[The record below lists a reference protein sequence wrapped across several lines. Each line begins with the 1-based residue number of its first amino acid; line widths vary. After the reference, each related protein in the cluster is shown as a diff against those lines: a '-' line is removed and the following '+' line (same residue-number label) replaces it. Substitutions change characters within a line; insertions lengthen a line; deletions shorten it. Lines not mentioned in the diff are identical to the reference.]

1 MPDMLDEA
9 RDLVAAD
16 DRKDFDFAER
26 GFIATLKDQ
35 YHVTS
40 IVVSH
45 DRDLA
50 LNIADR
56 VGILMGGELLFLGTP
71 AELRKP
77 QNPRVADF
85 LNPKIDLQNP
95 RFKRLET

>member
-1 MPDMLDEA
+1 MLYDEPTSELDPVMSA
-9 RDLVAAD
+9 TISEVV
-16 DRKDFDFAER
+16 
-26 GFIATLKDQ
+26 ATLREQ

-50 LNIADR
+50 LSIADR
-56 VGILMGGELLFLGTP
+56 VGILMGGRLRALARPE
-71 AELRKP
+71 ELRQP
-77 QNPRVADF
+77 ADAQVADF
-85 LNPKIDLQNP
+85 LNPRIDLKNP

>member
-1 MPDMLDEA
+1 MLYDEPTSELDPVMSA
-9 RDLVAAD
+9 TI
-16 DRKDFDFAER
+16 AEI
-26 GFIATLKDQ
+26 IATLKQ
-35 YHVTS
+35 RYHVTT

-56 VGILMGGELLFLGTP
+56 VGILMNGELRFLGTP
-71 AELRKP
+71 AELRTPKD
-77 QNPRVADF
+77 PRVADF

-95 RFKRLET
+95 RFKNLES